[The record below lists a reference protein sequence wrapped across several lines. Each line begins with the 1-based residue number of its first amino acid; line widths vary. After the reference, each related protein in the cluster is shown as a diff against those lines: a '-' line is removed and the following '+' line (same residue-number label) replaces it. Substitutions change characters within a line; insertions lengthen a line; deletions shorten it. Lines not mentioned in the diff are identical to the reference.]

1 MSHAERQ
8 QGEEKKHGDVLA
20 KALKEADTHTGGNAS
35 GSAVPAP
42 EDGSH
47 PRSAAAHLHEDE
59 QLHGNSLQA
68 GHQHSAFGT
77 KNALRQPPQEVSR
90 SGKQH
95 R

>member
-1 MSHAERQ
+1 MSHAQRQ
-8 QGEEKKHGDVLA
+8 QQEEKKHGDALQR
-20 KALKEADTHTGGNAS
+20 ALKEADQHTGGAA
-35 GSAVPAP
+35 SAVPAP
-42 EDGSH
+42 DNGGHS
-47 PRSAAAHLHEDE
+47 RSAAAHLNEDA